1 MAKIFKK
8 RKIIYIFLILVL
20 IMTAISLINKLMIN
34 SEIKTFDKKDNK
46 SLYELCMYLYDTKE
60 YKAINKN
67 YDLIFK
73 QSDVQE
79 FFVDL
84 GFEKDEYITYIT
96 TLGAKY
102 LISSVA
108 VDGDEANDEFI
119 TIFKIVENLSIEEE
133 FFLSLEKQID
143 TEYGMFKNFFESYKL
158 KRFLECMSSSVED
171 SFDHDLKI
179 ECYSFLIGKYAS
191 LRDLEK
197 SDEFTY
203 KMNVEKYE
211 STLDK
216 KGDLD

>member
-1 MAKIFKK
+1 MAKISKK

-84 GFEKDEYITYIT
+84 GFEKDEYVTYIT